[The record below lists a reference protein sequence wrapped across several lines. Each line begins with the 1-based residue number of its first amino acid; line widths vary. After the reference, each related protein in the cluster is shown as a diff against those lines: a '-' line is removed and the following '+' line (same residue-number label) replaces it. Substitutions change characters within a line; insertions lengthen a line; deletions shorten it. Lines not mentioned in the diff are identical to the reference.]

1 MNRRTFVQLA
11 AGATLA
17 QPLLTDAL
25 HATTSPTRFRFSV
38 MLWTLEKQFPFE
50 RCVEIAAEAGYN
62 GVQLVGEFQKW
73 TAEDT
78 QRIMS
83 RIHSLGLVVDSMSGV
98 RAGFSTTAETEIFI
112 SQFKDQ
118 LEAAKRLECPQ
129 VILLSGKREPELSP
143 AAQTRTAVENLK
155 RATDLAANDHI
166 EIVIE
171 PIDALENP
179 TIFLQTVTDA
189 FEIVGQVG
197 RTNVKVLY
205 DYQVA
210 IAAGRMQL
218 IQGKFSPLPWIDCT
232 FDKVLIVNAA
242 YFFDRQGEDAAE
254 AFRVLKPGGR
264 LVVYVT
270 ARETMEKWPFAGPDT
285 HGTYDS
291 VGLRLL
297 LETAGFE
304 RADIRIQTVTL
315 PLGVRGLLAIAEK
328 SFSPHVIKLI
338 R

>member
-1 MNRRTFVQLA
+1 MKPVENSYEQESRGMIMNRRTFVQLA

-25 HATTSPTRFRFSV
+25 YAAANATALRFSV

-73 TAEDT
+73 TTEDT
-78 QRIMS
+78 QRMMS

-98 RAGFSTTAETEIFI
+98 RAGFSTVSDTEIFM
-112 SQFKDQ
+112 SQVKEQ

-129 VILLSGKREPELSP
+129 IILLSGKRMEELSP
-143 AAQTRTAVENLK
+143 AAQTQTSVENLK
-155 RATDLAANDHI
+155 RTADLAVNDHI

-197 RTNVKVLY
+197 RPNVKVLY
-205 DYQVA
+205 DFYHEQR
-210 IAAGRMQL
+210 GFGNL
-218 IQGKFSPLPWIDCT
+218 IEKLANHID
-232 FDKVLIVNAA
+232 
-242 YFFDRQGEDAAE
+242 Q
-254 AFRVLKPGGR
+254 
-264 LVVYVT
+264 
-270 ARETMEKWPFAGPDT
+270 
-285 HGTYDS
+285 
-291 VGLRLL
+291 VGLVHI
-297 LETAGFE
+297 
-304 RADIRIQTVTL
+304 ADVPGRHEPGTGEINYATIYRKLADLRYDKFIAMEYYPTGNAVDSLKNARIGAVQSIRGGHLST
-315 PLGVRGLLAIAEK
+315 P
-328 SFSPHVIKLI
+328 
-338 R
+338 

>member
-25 HATTSPTRFRFSV
+25 HAATSPTRFRFSV

-50 RCVEIAAEAGYN
+50 RCVEIAAETGYN

-98 RAGFSTTAETEIFI
+98 RAGFSTPSETEIFI

-118 LEAAKRLECPQ
+118 LEAAKRLKCPQ
-129 VILLSGKREPELSP
+129 VILLSGKRVPELSP
-143 AAQTRTAVENLK
+143 AAQTQTSVENLK
-155 RATDLAANDHI
+155 RAADLAANDHI

-197 RTNVKVLY
+197 RPNVKVLY
-205 DYQVA
+205 DFYHEQRGFGNLIEKLANHIDQVGLVH
-210 IAAGRMQL
+210 IADVPGRHEPGTGEINYANIYRKLADLRYGRFIAMEFYPTGDAVDSLKNARIEVTQA
-218 IQGKFSPLPWIDCT
+218 IQGGCLST
-232 FDKVLIVNAA
+232 
-242 YFFDRQGEDAAE
+242 
-254 AFRVLKPGGR
+254 
-264 LVVYVT
+264 
-270 ARETMEKWPFAGPDT
+270 PD
-285 HGTYDS
+285 
-291 VGLRLL
+291 
-297 LETAGFE
+297 
-304 RADIRIQTVTL
+304 
-315 PLGVRGLLAIAEK
+315 
-328 SFSPHVIKLI
+328 
-338 R
+338 

>member
-17 QPLLTDAL
+17 QPLPTDAL
-25 HATTSPTRFRFSV
+25 HAATSPTRFRFSV

-98 RAGFSTTAETEIFI
+98 RAGFSTPSETEIFI

-129 VILLSGKREPELSP
+129 VILLSGKRVPELSP
-143 AAQTRTAVENLK
+143 AAQTQTSVENLK
-155 RATDLAANDHI
+155 RAADLAANDHI

-197 RTNVKVLY
+197 RPNVKVLY
-205 DYQVA
+205 DFYHEQRGFGNLIVH
-210 IAAGRMQL
+210 IADVPGRHEPGTGEINYANIYRKLADLRYGRFIAMEFYPTGDAVDSLKNARIEVTQA
-218 IQGKFSPLPWIDCT
+218 IQGGCLST
-232 FDKVLIVNAA
+232 
-242 YFFDRQGEDAAE
+242 
-254 AFRVLKPGGR
+254 
-264 LVVYVT
+264 
-270 ARETMEKWPFAGPDT
+270 PD
-285 HGTYDS
+285 
-291 VGLRLL
+291 
-297 LETAGFE
+297 
-304 RADIRIQTVTL
+304 
-315 PLGVRGLLAIAEK
+315 
-328 SFSPHVIKLI
+328 
-338 R
+338 